1 MKLGIGSYTYTWAVG
16 VPGYE
21 APARPLDAA
30 GLVRLAAD
38 LGVAVV
44 QICDNLPLDGLS
56 TAELAELA
64 NLARELGITL
74 ELGTRSST
82 PGNLRRHIAIAQAL
96 GCTLLRTLLLEDG
109 REIGISRGYDLLA
122 QVLPDLRS
130 AGVTL
135 AIENHD
141 GHRVAELAELIARL
155 DTPDVGICLDTVNSF
170 GALEAPDTV
179 IGALAPLTVNL
190 HVKDFVIERLDHKM
204 GFQIRG
210 CPAGQG
216 RLEVP
221 ALLRR
226 LRSLGRDPNV
236 ILELWTPWQGAL
248 AHTMALEN
256 VWAQESLTFL
266 KQAVLE
272 VP

>member
-21 APARPLDAA
+21 APERPLNAA

-56 TAELAELA
+56 AAELAGLVS
-64 NLARELGITL
+64 LARELGITL
-74 ELGTRSST
+74 ELGTRSAA

-109 REIGISRGYDLLA
+109 REIGIDRGHALLA

-135 AIENHD
+135 AIANLD
-141 GHRVAELAELIARL
+141 GHRVAELAELIHRL
-155 DTPDVGICLDTVNSF
+155 DSPHVGICLDTVNSF

-221 ALLRR
+221 VLLRH
-226 LRSLGRDPNV
+226 LRALGQDPNV
-236 ILELWTPWQGAL
+236 ILELWTPWRGSLKQ
-248 AHTMALEN
+248 TMALESA
-256 VWAQESLTFL
+256 WAQESLAFL
-266 KQAVLE
+266 KQAVRE
-272 VP
+272 VN